1 VSGEGGALVVI
12 GAGHAGTELAV
23 QAREAGWPGPIRL
36 VGDETA
42 LPYHRP
48 PLSKAY
54 LAGTATLDSLHLKA
68 RATLEKAGVELLQ
81 GRRVQSLDR
90 VARRI
95 AFEDGSSIGY
105 ERLALA
111 TGGRPR
117 PLPATIAGAAEGADN
132 FHYLRTLADVDRIR
146 RHFEPGARVAIVGGG
161 YIGLE
166 VAAVAIKAGLK
177 VTVLEAADRVLARVT
192 APRVSSFYEQ
202 MHREAGVDLRVGV
215 QVDGFELDAARRRVT
230 GVHCVDG
237 ERLACELVIVGIGI
251 VPNTELAAAAGLAV
265 DDGIR
270 IDACARTSDPCIV
283 AAGDCT
289 RFESALYG
297 RSVRLESVPN
307 ALEQARSAAA
317 ALLGHERPHESA
329 PWFWS
334 DQYDLKLKMVGL
346 SQGHDQFLLRGSVEQ
361 RSFSAF
367 YLKGER
373 VIAVDTVNRPAEFM
387 LAKRIVG
394 ERMAIPPERLV
405 DDGTP
410 LKSLLQEALPL

>member
-1 VSGEGGALVVI
+1 MTGEGGALVVI

-23 QAREAGWPGPIRL
+23 QAREAGWPGRIQL
-36 VGDETA
+36 VGDEAA

-54 LAGTATLDSLHLKA
+54 LAGTATPDSLHLKA
-68 RATLEKAGVELLQ
+68 RATLEKAGVELMQ
-81 GRRVQSLDR
+81 GRRVQALDR
-90 VARRI
+90 AGQRV

-105 ERLALA
+105 ARLALA

-117 PLPATIAGAAEGADN
+117 PLPPSIAGAAEGAEN

-166 VAAVAIKAGLK
+166 VAAVAVKSGLK

-202 MHREAGVDLRVGV
+202 VHREAGVDLRIGV
-215 QVDGFELDAARRRVT
+215 QVDGFALDAARRRVT
-230 GVHCVDG
+230 GVHCADG
-237 ERLACELVIVGIGI
+237 EHLACDLVIVGIGL
-251 VPNTELAAAAGLAV
+251 VPNTELAAVAGLAV

-270 IDACARTSDPCIV
+270 IDDCARTSDPHIV

-289 RFESALYG
+289 RFDSALYG

-317 ALLGHERPHESA
+317 ALLGRERPFEGA

-334 DQYDLKLKMVGL
+334 DQYELKLKMVGL
-346 SQGHDQFLLRGSVEQ
+346 SQGHDQFLLRGSIEE

-405 DDGTP
+405 DDGAP
-410 LKSLLQEALPL
+410 LKSLLPAALTL

>member
-1 VSGEGGALVVI
+1 M
-12 GAGHAGTELAV
+12 AV
-23 QAREAGWPGPIRL
+23 
-36 VGDETA
+36 
-42 LPYHRP
+42 
-48 PLSKAY
+48 
-54 LAGTATLDSLHLKA
+54 
-68 RATLEKAGVELLQ
+68 
-81 GRRVQSLDR
+81 
-90 VARRI
+90 
-95 AFEDGSSIGY
+95 
-105 ERLALA
+105 
-111 TGGRPR
+111 
-117 PLPATIAGAAEGADN
+117 
-132 FHYLRTLADVDRIR
+132 
-146 RHFEPGARVAIVGGG
+146 
-161 YIGLE
+161 
-166 VAAVAIKAGLK
+166 KAGLK

-202 MHREAGVDLRVGV
+202 VHREAGVDLRVGV
-215 QVDGFELDAARRRVT
+215 QVDGFALDAARRRVT
-230 GVHCVDG
+230 GVHCADG
-237 ERLACELVIVGIGI
+237 ERLACDLVIVGIGL

-270 IDACARTSDPCIV
+270 IDACARTSDPQVV

-289 RFESALYG
+289 RFDSALYG
-297 RSVRLESVPN
+297 RCVRLESVPN

-317 ALLGHERPHESA
+317 ALLGHERPFESA

-387 LAKRIVG
+387 LARRIVG

-405 DDGTP
+405 DDGAP
-410 LKSLLQEALPL
+410 LKSLLAEALPQ

>member
-1 VSGEGGALVVI
+1 MSGEGGALVVI

-23 QAREAGWPGPIRL
+23 QAREAGWPGAIRL

-81 GRRVQSLDR
+81 GRRVQALDPA
-90 VARRI
+90 ARRV

-105 ERLALA
+105 ARLALA

-117 PLPATIAGAAEGADN
+117 PLPPAIAGAAEDADN

-146 RHFEPGARVAIVGGG
+146 RHFAPGARVAIVGGG

-202 MHREAGVDLRVGV
+202 VHREAGVDLRIGV
-215 QVDGFELDAARRRVT
+215 QVDGFELDAARRKVT
-230 GVHCVDG
+230 GVHCADG
-237 ERLACELVIVGIGI
+237 ERLACDLVIVGIGI

-270 IDACARTSDPCIV
+270 IDACARTSDLHIV

-289 RFESALYG
+289 RFDSALYG

-317 ALLGHERPHESA
+317 ALLGHERSFESA

-334 DQYDLKLKMVGL
+334 DQYELKLKMVGL

-367 YLKGER
+367 YLKGGR

-394 ERMAIPPERLV
+394 ERMVIPPERLV
-405 DDGTP
+405 DDGAP

>member
-1 VSGEGGALVVI
+1 MMENQPFVI
-12 GAGHAGTELAV
+12 AGAGLAGATA
-23 QAREAGWPGPIRL
+23 ARTLREEGYGGPL
-36 VGDETA
+36 VLLGAEKHE
-42 LPYHRP
+42 PYIRP

-68 RATLEKAGVELLQ
+68 RATLDKAGVELLQ
-81 GRRVQSLDR
+81 GRRVQALDR
-90 VARRI
+90 TGRRV

-105 ERLALA
+105 ARLALA

-117 PLPATIAGAAEGADN
+117 PLPPAIVGMAEDADN

-146 RHFEPGARVAIVGGG
+146 RHFAPGARLAIVGGG

-166 VAAVAIKAGLK
+166 VAAVAVKAGLQ

-202 MHREAGVDLRVGV
+202 VHREAGVDLRIGV
-215 QVDGFELDAARRRVT
+215 QVDGFELDAAHRTVT
-230 GVHCVDG
+230 GVHCADG

-270 IDACARTSDPCIV
+270 IDACARTSDPHIV

-289 RFESALYG
+289 RFDSALYG
-297 RSVRLESVPN
+297 RAVRLESVPN

-317 ALLGHERPHESA
+317 ALLGHERPFESA

-334 DQYDLKLKMVGL
+334 DQYELKLKMVGL
-346 SQGHDQFLLRGSVEQ
+346 SQGHDRFLLRGSVEQ

-394 ERMAIPPERLV
+394 ERMVIPPERLV
-405 DDGTP
+405 DDSAP

>member
-1 VSGEGGALVVI
+1 
-12 GAGHAGTELAV
+12 
-23 QAREAGWPGPIRL
+23 
-36 VGDETA
+36 
-42 LPYHRP
+42 
-48 PLSKAY
+48 
-54 LAGTATLDSLHLKA
+54 
-68 RATLEKAGVELLQ
+68 
-81 GRRVQSLDR
+81 
-90 VARRI
+90 
-95 AFEDGSSIGY
+95 
-105 ERLALA
+105 
-111 TGGRPR
+111 
-117 PLPATIAGAAEGADN
+117 LPAAIAGAAEGADN
-132 FHYLRTLADVDRIR
+132 FHYLRTLADVDGIR

-166 VAAVAIKAGLK
+166 VAAVAVKAGLK
-177 VTVLEAADRVLARVT
+177 VTVLEAAERVLARVT

-202 MHREAGVDLRVGV
+202 VHREAGVDLRIGV
-215 QVDGFELDAARRRVT
+215 QVDGFALDAAQRRVT
-230 GVHCVDG
+230 GVHCADG
-237 ERLACELVIVGIGI
+237 ERLACDLVIVGIGI

-270 IDACARTSDPCIV
+270 IDACARTSDPHIM

-289 RFESALYG
+289 RFDSALYG

-317 ALLGHERPHESA
+317 ALLGHERPFESA

-394 ERMAIPPERLV
+394 ERMVIPPERLV